1 MPGPIRA
8 VLFDKDGTLF
18 DFFATWAPAYE
29 AIARHTAGDDP
40 AMIEHLMTIGGRDPA
55 TGRFAPASVLAAG
68 TARQLAELWAGACG
82 RDDVAEL
89 TLYYD
94 AHFHRHGIASAEP
107 VCDLPALFGRL
118 RDRGLKLGIATMD
131 SHAAAEAT
139 MQAFGLSPHL
149 DFVAGWDAGHGIKPG
164 PGMVHAFCA
173 AVAVP
178 PAAIAVVGDTPHD
191 LEMAHAA
198 GAGLAIGVLTGAS
211 PRESL
216 APRAHHVLASIADLE
231 ALLWPLSRT
240 AGEGPNP

>member
-40 AMIEHLMTIGGRDPA
+40 AMIEHLMTIGGRNPA

-68 TARQLAELWAGACG
+68 TARQLAELWAGAVG

-94 AHFHRHGIASAEP
+94 AHFHRHGVASAEP

-118 RDRGLKLGIATMD
+118 RDRRRAAGRDRRGRR
-131 SHAAAEAT
+131 HAAR
-139 MQAFGLSPHL
+139 
-149 DFVAGWDAGHGIKPG
+149 PG
-164 PGMVHAFCA
+164 DGACRRCRPRHRRADRRQPTREPG
-173 AVAVP
+173 
-178 PAAIAVVGDTPHD
+178 
-191 LEMAHAA
+191 AA
-198 GAGLAIGVLTGAS
+198 GAPCARQHRRSRGAA
-211 PRESL
+211 L
-216 APRAHHVLASIADLE
+216 APLC
-231 ALLWPLSRT
+231 
-240 AGEGPNP
+240 

>member
-1 MPGPIRA
+1 
-8 VLFDKDGTLF
+8 
-18 DFFATWAPAYE
+18 
-29 AIARHTAGDDP
+29 
-40 AMIEHLMTIGGRDPA
+40 
-55 TGRFAPASVLAAG
+55 
-68 TARQLAELWAGACG
+68 
-82 RDDVAEL
+82 
-89 TLYYD
+89 
-94 AHFHRHGIASAEP
+94 
-107 VCDLPALFGRL
+107 
-118 RDRGLKLGIATMD
+118 MD

-139 MQAFGLSPHL
+139 MEAFGLSPHL

-216 APRAHHVLASIADLE
+216 APRAHYVLASIADLE
-231 ALLWPLSRT
+231 GLLWPLSRI
-240 AGEGPNP
+240 AGEGGAQPKGLGG